1 MAIRFDKL
9 TMKSREGLQA
19 AQDLCQQRGNP
30 ELQPE
35 HVLLALLRQEGG
47 LLGPLVRKVGA
58 DPRALDAALEQSLES
73 LPVAQGVLDV
83 GLSRR
88 ARDFFEAAFKEAETF
103 KDEFVSTEHFL
114 LAAARGDFD
123 PATRVLREHGLTYE
137 GLMQALSEVRGTQ
150 RVTDPD
156 PEGKYQALDRYTR
169 DMTELAR
176 KGKLDPVIGR
186 DEEIRRALQI
196 LARRTKNNPVLV
208 GEAGVGKTAIVE
220 GIAQRIASGDVPES
234 LRDKRICALDLGQLI
249 AGTKYRGEFEDRL
262 KAVLKE
268 IEAAAGGVILFI
280 DELHTLVGAG
290 GAEGAVDASNMLKPA
305 LARGEL
311 RCIGATTL
319 DEYRKHIEKDKA
331 LERRFQPVIVGEP
344 TIADTIA
351 ILRGLKEKYEV
362 HHGIRIRD
370 AALIAAAR
378 LSARYITDR
387 HLPDKAID
395 LIDEAASR
403 LKMEIESL
411 PTPIDT
417 LERQITSLQ
426 IERQAL
432 ARENDPASTGRL
444 ADVEREIADLHER
457 VGGLKARWQQE
468 RDIIGKIRQLKAEL
482 DQAKT
487 DAERAQREADL
498 GKAAELRYGR
508 IPDLEKRLAAAND
521 RLGALQ
527 HDGGTLLREEV
538 TEEDIATIVSKWTGI
553 PVEKMLEGEM
563 QKMTEMEQRLHSRV
577 VGQDQAL
584 AAVANAVR
592 RARAGLQDPNRPIGS
607 FVFLGPTGVGKTELA
622 RALAEFLFDDEK
634 DMVRIDCSE
643 YMEKHTVARLIGAP
657 PGYVGYDEG
666 GQLTEAVRRRPY
678 SVVLFDEIEKAHPDV
693 WGVLLQVLD
702 DGRLTDGHGRTVDF
716 RNTVLILTSNVG
728 SQYIRD
734 VGDNEEETEKRVLEV
749 LRATFKPEFLNRI
762 DEIVVFH
769 RLDRAELKLI
779 VDIQLRRLEQL
790 LADRDLTLELGDEAR
805 ALIAE
810 KGYDPSYGARP
821 LKRAVQRYLQDP
833 LARRVIAGEF
843 RPGDRIRVDRR
854 GDELTFTRVG
864 DGVRQEPPRPHAT
877 A

>member
-1 MAIRFDKL
+1 MAIRLDKL
-9 TMKSREGLQA
+9 TLKSREGLQA
-19 AQDLCQQRGNP
+19 AQELCQQRGNP
-30 ELQPE
+30 EVQPD
-35 HVLLALLRQEGG
+35 HILLALLRQEGG
-47 LLGPLVRKVGA
+47 LLGPLIRKVGA
-58 DPRALDAALEQSLES
+58 DPSAVDAGLQRNLDSYA
-73 LPVAQGVLDV
+73 VAQGVLDV

-88 ARDFFEAAFKEAETF
+88 ARDYLEATFKEAEGF
-103 KDEFVSTEHFL
+103 KDEYVSTEHFL
-114 LAAARGDFD
+114 LAAARGDFNGV
-123 PATRVLREHGLTYE
+123 TRVLRENGLTYE
-137 GLMQALSEVRGTQ
+137 ALMQALSEVRGTQ

-156 PEGKYQALDRYTR
+156 PEGKYQALERYTR
-169 DMTELAR
+169 DLTELAR

-220 GIAQRIASGDVPES
+220 GIGQRIASGDVPES
-234 LRDKRICALDLGQLI
+234 LRDKRILALDLGQLI

-268 IEAAAGGVILFI
+268 IEAAAGAVILFI

-290 GAEGAVDASNMLKPA
+290 GAEGSVDASNMLKPA

-311 RCIGATTL
+311 RCIGATTI
-319 DEYRKHIEKDKA
+319 DEYRKYVEKDKA
-331 LERRFQPVIVGEP
+331 LERRFQPVMVGEP
-344 TIADTIA
+344 SIPDTIA

-370 AALIAAAR
+370 AALIAAAK

-432 ARENDPASTGRL
+432 SRESDPASQARR
-444 ADVEREIADLHER
+444 AEVEREVADLHER
-457 VGGLKARWQQE
+457 AGALKARWQKE
-468 RDIIGKIRQLKAEL
+468 REVITGLQQLKTEL
-482 DQAKT
+482 EQVKT
-487 DAERAQREADL
+487 DAELAQRQGDL

-508 IPDLEKRLAAAND
+508 LPELEKRLAAQNEKLA
-521 RLGALQ
+521 ALQ
-527 HDGGTLLREEV
+527 RDGGSLLREEV
-538 TEEDIATIVSKWTGI
+538 TEEDIATIVSRWTGI
-553 PVEKMLEGEM
+553 PVEKMLEGELH
-563 QKMTEMEQRLHSRV
+563 KMSEMEQRLHTRII
-577 VGQDQAL
+577 GQDQAVD
-584 AAVANAVR
+584 AVANAVR

-693 WGVLLQVLD
+693 WSVLLQVLD

-728 SQYIRD
+728 SQYLRD
-734 VGDNEEETEKRVLEV
+734 SEENDAEAEKRVLEV

-769 RLDRAELKLI
+769 RLGRAELELI
-779 VDIQLRRLEQL
+779 VEIQLRRLERL
-790 LADRDLTLELGDEAR
+790 LAERDLTLELGDGAR

-833 LARRVIAGEF
+833 LAKRVIAGEF
-843 RPGDRIRVDRR
+843 RSGDRIRVERR
-854 GDELTFTRVG
+854 GDELVFNRVG
-864 DGVRQEPPRPHAT
+864 DGVRAAPPGPRAE